1 MFYQIILTVVQL
13 FLQIILIK
21 SFCSLHSKGEG
32 EMQFRLSDL
41 LKEIAFSF
49 FVCSLNIHKDI
60 IMDRMTFERNS
71 SLG

>member
-32 EMQFRLSDL
+32 EMQLRLRDL

-49 FVCSLNIHKDI
+49 FLSVH
-60 IMDRMTFERNS
+60 
-71 SLG
+71 

>member
-32 EMQFRLSDL
+32 EMQFRLRDL

-49 FVCSLNIHKDI
+49 FCPFIKYP
-60 IMDRMTFERNS
+60 
-71 SLG
+71 

>member
-21 SFCSLHSKGEG
+21 SFGSLHSKGEG
-32 EMQFRLSDL
+32 EMQFRLRDL

-49 FVCSLNIHKDI
+49 FLSVH
-60 IMDRMTFERNS
+60 
-71 SLG
+71 

>member
-32 EMQFRLSDL
+32 EMQFRLRDL

-49 FVCSLNIHKDI
+49 FFVRSLNIHKDI
-60 IMDRMTFERNS
+60 WI
-71 SLG
+71 G